1 MCDQEHIWLI
11 SDLVM
16 LGTVEG
22 PVFQANGRLKFKDDV
37 RSEGLFYY
45 VSDQTT
51 EKVKMLIKR
60 IDMVSCLEPTEIRLN
75 HFSYKQSSCLV
86 KNIQPF
92 FGQHN

>member
-37 RSEGLFYY
+37 RSGCLFYY

-60 IDMVSCLEPTEIRLN
+60 IDMVSCLEPTEIRLD
-75 HFSYKQSSCLV
+75 HFSYKQLSYLV
-86 KNIQPF
+86 INFQPYF
-92 FGQHN
+92 ILSR